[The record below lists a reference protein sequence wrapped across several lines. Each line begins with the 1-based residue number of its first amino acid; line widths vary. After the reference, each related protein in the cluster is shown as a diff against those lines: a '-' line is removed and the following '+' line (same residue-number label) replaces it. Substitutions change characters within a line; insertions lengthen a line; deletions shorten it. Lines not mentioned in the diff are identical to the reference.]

1 MEGLLFGTAV
11 GLIMVTMVWYFSDMN
26 NRRF

>member
-11 GLIMVTMVWYFSDMN
+11 GLIMATLVWYFSDMN